1 MLDLLIIGGGPA
13 GLYTALRL
21 AHRFPK
27 IVVYERSA
35 RLGGRT
41 KMIRL
46 SPSDIRATCGAGVVR
61 SHDRLLRELC
71 RRLDIPL
78 EFHPSRIVT
87 PDNRSIP
94 KERVFSI
101 VDRLKDRYAR
111 SDDPSL
117 RHRIDFR
124 TFCGPDDYKRLV
136 RWCGYSDFGRADA
149 RDTLYLYRFSDCT
162 DELRSSRIDWDLLIE
177 RMAQRLREMD
187 VRIRCRS
194 EVNRVERRGDHF
206 RCEINGRWVSTRR
219 VVIATTVRDYRIF
232 PDDDFLRL
240 AGNIGS
246 QPFLRLY
253 ARLTDPFPIRG
264 MVYVDT
270 PYQKMYSLS
279 QNHYCLSY
287 SDNENAE
294 IVRKKTTEEIRSD
307 VARIF
312 GRPFPS
318 IEKMWRCY
326 HAVGTHY
333 FRPLPSEFT
342 SRRQFVE
349 EIQIPCPGVYV
360 VGEAVAF
367 DQGWTEGALR
377 SVDRIVDRIV

>member
-1 MLDLLIIGGGPA
+1 MLDVLIIGGGPA

-21 AHRFPK
+21 SSRFPK
-27 IVVYERSA
+27 IAVYERSA

-46 SPSDIRATCGAGVVR
+46 HPSEIRTTCGAGVIR
-61 SHDRLLRELC
+61 SHDGLLRELC
-71 RRLDIPL
+71 RGMDIHL
-78 EFHPSRIVT
+78 EFHPSHIVT
-87 PDNRSIP
+87 PDNRPIP

-101 VDRLKDRYAR
+101 VDRLKKRYAR
-111 SDDPSL
+111 DPSL

-124 TFCGPDDYKRLV
+124 TFCGPDEYKSLV
-136 RWCGYSDFGRADA
+136 RWCGYSDFGRADV

-162 DELRSSRIDWDLLIE
+162 DELRSSRVDWDLLIE
-177 RMAQRLREMD
+177 RMAQRLRD
-187 VRIRCRS
+187 TSVRIRCRS
-194 EVNRVERRGDHF
+194 EVKRVERRGDHF
-206 RCEINGRWVSTRR
+206 RCEINGRWVCARR

-232 PDDDFLRL
+232 GETDFLRL
-240 AGNIGS
+240 AGNIGY

-294 IVRKKTTEEIRSD
+294 IVRKKSTDEIRYD
-307 VARIF
+307 IAKVFR
-312 GRPFPS
+312 RPVPS
-318 IEKMWRCY
+318 IQKIWKCY

-333 FRPLPSEFT
+333 FKPLPSTFPD
-342 SRRQFVE
+342 RRDFVE
-349 EIQIPCPGVYV
+349 EIQNPCPGLYV

-367 DQGWTEGALR
+367 DQGWTEGALK
-377 SVDRIVDRIV
+377 SVDRIVDRIM